1 MRFVVTRSIRALL
14 TMFFVVTAVFFAS
27 RYSGSPIDIMFPE
40 GLSPEEYAFWESYFG
55 LDKGFFAQYFAY
67 FRGLAEG
74 NFGLSLTEFRP
85 VTVIFAERLP
95 NTIKLFASAFLLAV
109 AVGIPLGIYAAVNR
123 DKPISTIIIAVAF
136 FGYAIPNYI
145 LAIFM
150 ILLFSFTLNI
160 MPSSGNMTWV
170 HFVMPVVTLAM
181 AMMAWNIRFTRSAML
196 EVLNEDFVRTAR
208 AKGLHEV
215 IVVNKH
221 ALRNAMIPIVSNL
234 GLQVAG
240 FVGWVV
246 LVEAVFA
253 LQGIGSLIVK
263 GALLRDYSILQF
275 GVIVWAGVVV
285 IANLIVDMIYAVLDP
300 RVRIAN

>member
-1 MRFVVTRSIRALL
+1 MTFILIRIIRAIL
-14 TMFFVVTAVFFAS
+14 TMVFVVTAVFFAS
-27 RYSGSPIDIMFPE
+27 RYSGNPIDIMFPE
-40 GLSPEEYAFWESYFG
+40 GLSPDEYAFWESYFG
-55 LDKGFFAQYFAY
+55 LDQSFFAQYVAY
-67 FRGLAEG
+67 FKGLLEG

-85 VTVIFAERLP
+85 VTEIFAERLP
-95 NTIKLFASAFLLAV
+95 NTIYLFGSAFLLAV
-109 AVGIPLGIYAAVNR
+109 AVGLPLGIYAAVER
-123 DKPISTIIIAVAF
+123 DKPISTAIMAVAF

-150 ILLFSFTLNI
+150 ILLFSFTLHW

-170 HFVMPVVTLAM
+170 HFVMPTVTLAM

-196 EVLNEDFVRTAR
+196 EVLNEDFIRTAR
-208 AKGLHEV
+208 AKGLREAL
-215 IVVNKH
+215 VVNKH

-253 LQGIGSLIVK
+253 LEGIGSLIVR
-263 GALLRDYSILQF
+263 GALLRDFAILQF
-275 GVIVWAGVVV
+275 GVIVWAAVV
-285 IANLIVDMIYAVLDP
+285 IVANLIVDIIYAVLDP
-300 RVRIAN
+300 RVRIGA

>member
-1 MRFVVTRSIRALL
+1 MVL
-14 TMFFVVTAVFFAS
+14 VVTAVFFAS
-27 RYSGSPIDIMFPE
+27 RYSGNPIDIMFPE

-55 LDKGFFAQYFAY
+55 LDKSFVAQYLAY

-74 NFGLSLTEFRP
+74 NFGMSLTEFRP
-85 VTVIFAERLP
+85 VTEIFAERLP
-95 NTIKLFASAFLLAV
+95 NTLKLFSSAFLLAL
-109 AVGIPLGIYAAVNR
+109 AVGLPLGIYAAVHR
-123 DKPISTIIIAVAF
+123 DSSVSTAIMAAAF

-150 ILLFSFTLNI
+150 ILIFSFTLHW

-170 HFVMPVVTLAM
+170 HFVMPTITLAM

-196 EVLNEDFVRTAR
+196 EVLNEDFIRTAR
-208 AKGLHEV
+208 AKGLREAV
-215 IVVNKH
+215 VVNKH

-253 LQGIGSLIVK
+253 LEGIGSLIVR
-263 GALLRDYSILQF
+263 GALLRDFAILQF
-275 GVIVWAGVVV
+275 GVIVWAAVVV
-285 IANLIVDMIYAVLDP
+285 IANLLVDIIYAVLDP
-300 RVRIAN
+300 RVRIAS

>member
-1 MRFVVTRSIRALL
+1 MNFILIRILRAIL
-14 TMFFVVTAVFFAS
+14 TMIFVVTAVFFAS
-27 RYSGSPIDIMFPE
+27 RYSGNPIEIMFPD
-40 GLSPEEYAFWESYFG
+40 GLDPKEYAFWESYFG
-55 LDKGFFAQYFAY
+55 LDKSYFQQYLAF

-85 VTVIFAERLP
+85 VTEIYAERLP
-95 NTIKLFASAFLLAV
+95 NTVRLFGSAFLLAV
-109 AVGIPLGIYAAVNR
+109 AVGLPLGIYAATRR
-123 DKPISTIIIAVAF
+123 DKPIATAIMAVAF

-150 ILLFSFTLNI
+150 ILIFSFTLHW
-160 MPSSGNMTWV
+160 MPSSGDMTWV
-170 HFVMPVVTLAM
+170 HFVMPTITLAL

-208 AKGLHEV
+208 AKGLKESVV
-215 IVVNKH
+215 INKH

-253 LQGIGSLIVK
+253 LDGIGALIVR
-263 GALLRDYSILQF
+263 GALLRDFSVLQF
-275 GVIVWAGVVV
+275 GIIVWASVV
-285 IANLIVDMIYAVLDP
+285 IVANLIVDIIYAILDP
-300 RVRIAN
+300 RVRIAS

>member
-1 MRFVVTRSIRALL
+1 MSFILIRTARAIL
-14 TMFFVVTAVFFAS
+14 TMIFVVTAVFFAS
-27 RYSGSPIDIMFPE
+27 RISGNPIDIMFPE

-55 LDKGFFAQYFAY
+55 LDKSFFQQYIAF
-67 FRGLAEG
+67 FRGLTQG

-85 VTVIFAERLP
+85 VTEIYAERLP
-95 NTIKLFASAFLLAV
+95 NTLRLFGSAFLLAV
-109 AVGIPLGIYAAVNR
+109 AVGLPLGIYAAVNR
-123 DKPISTIIIAVAF
+123 DKPISTAIMAVAF

-150 ILLFSFTLNI
+150 ILIFSFWLHL

-170 HFVMPVVTLAM
+170 HFVMPTITLAM
-181 AMMAWNIRFTRSAML
+181 AMMAWNIRFTRSSML

-208 AKGLHEV
+208 AKGLREA

-253 LQGIGSLIVK
+253 LEGIGSLIVR
-263 GALLRDYSILQF
+263 GALLRDFAVLQF
-275 GVIVWAGVVV
+275 GVIVWAAVV
-285 IANLIVDMIYAVLDP
+285 IVANLIVDIIYAVLDP
-300 RVRIAN
+300 RVRIAT

>member
-1 MRFVVTRSIRALL
+1 MHFILIRTARALL
-14 TMFFVVTAVFFAS
+14 TMVFVVTAVFFAS
-27 RYSGSPIDIMFPE
+27 RYSGNPIDIMFPE
-40 GLSPEEYAFWESYFG
+40 GLSPEEYAFWERYFG
-55 LDKGFFAQYFAY
+55 LDKGIFAQYVAY
-67 FRGLAEG
+67 FRGLLEG

-85 VTVIFAERLP
+85 VTEIYAERLP
-95 NTIKLFASAFLLAV
+95 NTIILFGGAFLLAIT
-109 AVGIPLGIYAAVNR
+109 VGLPLGIYAAVKR
-123 DKPISTIIIAVAF
+123 DKPASTAIMAVAF

-150 ILLFSFTLNI
+150 ILIFSFTLHL

-170 HFVMPVVTLAM
+170 HFIMPIVTLAL

-208 AKGLHEV
+208 AKGLKEAL
-215 IVVNKH
+215 VVNKH

-253 LQGIGSLIVK
+253 LEGIGSLIVR
-263 GALLRDYSILQF
+263 GALLRDFAVLQF
-275 GVIVWAGVVV
+275 GVIVWAAVV
-285 IANLIVDMIYAVLDP
+285 IVANLLVDIIYAILDP

>member
-1 MRFVVTRSIRALL
+1 MRFVLTRAARACL
-14 TMFFVVTAVFFAS
+14 TMVFVVTAVFFAS
-27 RYSGSPIDIMFPE
+27 RYSGNPIDIMFPE

-55 LDKGFFAQYFAY
+55 LDQGFFAQYVAY
-67 FRGLAEG
+67 FRGLFQG

-85 VTVIFAERLP
+85 VTEIYAERLP
-95 NTIKLFASAFLLAV
+95 NTIKLFGAAFLLAV
-109 AVGIPLGIYAAVNR
+109 SLGIPLGIYAAVNR
-123 DKPISTIIIAVAF
+123 DKPISTAIIGVAF
-136 FGYAIPNYI
+136 VGYAIPNYI

-150 ILLFSFTLNI
+150 ILIFSFTLNL

-170 HFVMPVVTLAM
+170 HFVMPVITLAM

-196 EVLNEDFVRTAR
+196 EILNEDFVRTAR
-208 AKGLHEV
+208 AKGLREV

-253 LQGIGSLIVK
+253 LEGIGSLIVR
-263 GALLRDYSILQF
+263 GALLRDFAVLQF
-275 GVIVWAGVVV
+275 GVIVWAAVV
-285 IANLIVDMIYAVLDP
+285 IVANLVVDIIYAALDP
-300 RVRIAN
+300 RVRIAS

>member
-1 MRFVVTRSIRALL
+1 MNFIIMRVVRAVL
-14 TMFFVVTAVFFAS
+14 TMVLVVTAVFFAS
-27 RYSGSPIDIMFPE
+27 RISGNPIDIMFPE
-40 GLSPEEYAFWESYFG
+40 GLSPEEYAFWENYFG
-55 LDKGFFAQYFAY
+55 LDKSYFQQYLAY
-67 FRGLAEG
+67 FRGLIQG

-85 VTVIFAERLP
+85 VTEIYAERLP
-95 NTIKLFASAFLLAV
+95 NTIYLFGSAFLLAL
-109 AVGIPLGIYAAVNR
+109 AVGLPLGIYAAVNR
-123 DKPISTIIIAVAF
+123 AKQITTAIMAVAF

-150 ILLFSFTLNI
+150 ILIFSFWLHL

-170 HFVMPVVTLAM
+170 HFVMPTVTLAM

-196 EVLNEDFVRTAR
+196 EILNEDFVRTAR
-208 AKGLHEV
+208 AKGLREV
-215 IVVNKH
+215 VVINKH

-253 LQGIGSLIVK
+253 LEGIGALIVR
-263 GALLRDYSILQF
+263 GALLRDFAVLQF
-275 GVIVWAGVVV
+275 GIIVWAAVV
-285 IANLIVDMIYAVLDP
+285 IAANLIVDFIYTLLDP
-300 RVRIAN
+300 RVRIVK

>member
-1 MRFVVTRSIRALL
+1 MSFILIRMARAVL
-14 TMFFVVTAVFFAS
+14 TMVIVVTAVFFAS
-27 RYSGSPIDIMFPE
+27 RITGNPIDIMFPE
-40 GLSPEEYAFWESYFG
+40 GLSPEEYAFWEGYFG
-55 LDKGFFAQYFAY
+55 LDKSYLQQYFAY
-67 FRGLAEG
+67 FRGLTQG

-85 VTVIFAERLP
+85 VTEIFAERLP
-95 NTIKLFASAFLLAV
+95 NTIKLFGSAFLLAV
-109 AVGIPLGIYAAVNR
+109 AIGLPLGVYAAVNR
-123 DKPISTIIIAVAF
+123 DKAVAGVIMAVAF

-150 ILLFSFTLNI
+150 ILLFSFTLHW

-170 HFVMPVVTLAM
+170 HFVMPTITLAM
-181 AMMAWNIRFTRSAML
+181 AMLAWNIRFTRSAVL

-208 AKGLHEV
+208 AKGLREAV
-215 IVVNKH
+215 VVNKH

-253 LQGIGSLIVK
+253 LEGIGALIVR
-263 GALLRDYSILQF
+263 GALLRDFAILQF
-275 GVIVWAGVVV
+275 GVIVWAAVV
-285 IANLIVDMIYAVLDP
+285 IVANLIVDIIYAMLDP
-300 RVRIAN
+300 RVRIAT

>member
-1 MRFVVTRSIRALL
+1 MNFILIRMVRAIL
-14 TMFFVVTAVFFAS
+14 TMIFVVTAVFFAS
-27 RYSGSPIDIMFPE
+27 RMTGNPIDIMFPE

-55 LDKGFFAQYFAY
+55 LDKSYLQQYFAY
-67 FRGLAEG
+67 FRGLTQG

-95 NTIKLFASAFLLAV
+95 NTIKLFGSAFVLAV
-109 AVGIPLGIYAAVNR
+109 AIGLPLGVYAAVHR
-123 DKPISTIIIAVAF
+123 DKAVAGVIMAVAF

-150 ILLFSFTLNI
+150 ILLFSFTLHW

-170 HFVMPVVTLAM
+170 HFVMPTITLAM
-181 AMMAWNIRFTRSAML
+181 AMLAWNIRFTRSAVL

-208 AKGLHEV
+208 AKGLREAV
-215 IVVNKH
+215 VVNKH

-253 LQGIGSLIVK
+253 LEGIGALIVR
-263 GALLRDYSILQF
+263 GALLRDFAILQF
-275 GVIVWAGVVV
+275 GVIVWAAVV
-285 IANLIVDMIYAVLDP
+285 IVANLIVDVIYAMLDP
-300 RVRIAN
+300 RVRIAT

>member
-1 MRFVVTRSIRALL
+1 MSFVLVRTARAIL
-14 TMFFVVTAVFFAS
+14 TMILVVTAVFFAS
-27 RYSGSPIDIMFPE
+27 RYSGNPIDIMFPE
-40 GLSPEEYAFWESYFG
+40 GLSPEEYTFWESYFG
-55 LDKGFFAQYFAY
+55 LDKSFLQQYFA
-67 FRGLAEG
+67 FFKGLTEG

-85 VTVIFAERLP
+85 VTEIYAERLP
-95 NTIKLFASAFLLAV
+95 NTITLFASAFLLAV
-109 AVGIPLGIYAAVNR
+109 AVGLPLGIYAAVNR
-123 DKPISTIIIAVAF
+123 DSPLSTAIMGVAF

-150 ILLFSFTLNI
+150 ILIFSFWLHL

-170 HFVMPVVTLAM
+170 HFVMPTVTLAM
-181 AMMAWNIRFTRSAML
+181 AMLAWNIRFTRSAML
-196 EVLNEDFVRTAR
+196 EILNEDFVRTAR
-208 AKGLHEV
+208 AKGLRET

-253 LQGIGSLIVK
+253 LEGIGALIVR
-263 GALLRDYSILQF
+263 GALLRDFAVLQF
-275 GVIVWAGVVV
+275 GVIVWAAVV
-285 IANLIVDMIYAVLDP
+285 IVANLIVDIIYAILDP